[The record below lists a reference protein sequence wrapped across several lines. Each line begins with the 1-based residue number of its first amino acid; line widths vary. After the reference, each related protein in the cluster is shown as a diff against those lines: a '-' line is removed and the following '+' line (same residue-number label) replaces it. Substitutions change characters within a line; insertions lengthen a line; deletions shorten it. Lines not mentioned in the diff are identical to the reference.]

1 MADKKYD
8 FLGKQ
13 LVQQSE
19 LRKEELE
26 LERKR
31 VEIRE
36 KELELERKRWD
47 VLMERMVG
55 FREGQNDH
63 EGS

>member
-13 LVQQSE
+13 LVQQGE

-36 KELELERKRWD
+36 KEVELERRRWD
-47 VLMERMVG
+47 TLLEKMVG
-55 FREGQNDH
+55 LREGQNGH
-63 EGS
+63 EES